1 VKLSVE
7 HRIENRML
15 MGSAASTRAKAKAK
29 AAAAAGSSNQSKSG
43 SSDVIS
49 GMSGAAASAGGDVGG
64 PVATDG
70 GPTGCVERDDSPK
83 DSSSSASTTGEP
95 ASSRQDA
102 ANDGTNVHCELL
114 QVGGVALWLAE
125 FVA

>member
-1 VKLSVE
+1 
-7 HRIENRML
+7 ML
-15 MGSAASTRAKAKAK
+15 MGSAASTRAKAKAA

-70 GPTGCVERDDSPK
+70 CVERDDSPK

-95 ASSRQDA
+95 ASCRQDA

>member
-7 HRIENRML
+7 HRLENRML
-15 MGSAASTRAKAKAK
+15 MGSAASTRAKAKAA

-95 ASSRQDA
+95 ASCRQDA

-114 QVGGVALWLAE
+114 QVGVALWLAE